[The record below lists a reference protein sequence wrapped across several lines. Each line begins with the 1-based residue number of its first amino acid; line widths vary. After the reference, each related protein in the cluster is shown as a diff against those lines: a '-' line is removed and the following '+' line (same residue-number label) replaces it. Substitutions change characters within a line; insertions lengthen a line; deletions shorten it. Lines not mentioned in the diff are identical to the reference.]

1 MQPDRPGLHPGK
13 DNDLTAELRLK
24 GAPASRGY
32 AIGPAF
38 LFKRDIISIDDRK
51 IEPAETEEQ
60 KDKFKKS
67 IEQSNKELIKISTI
81 THQKL
86 GEEFSAI
93 FDAQVM
99 MLFDPEVTRLIHRE
113 IDQNLLTAE
122 AATEKA
128 YNLQIDLLRAAATDP
143 YLAQRMADLE
153 DVKFRILR
161 NLQRGKLL
169 SHVEDSSVI
178 VSDNLTPADMI
189 LFSRQNIVGIALDFG
204 GLTSHVALIA
214 RSLNIPLVIGLH
226 KISAS
231 VKNGDE
237 LILDGIDGNVIAR
250 PSQPVLEKYLK
261 KKEKFRKF
269 IAIFETGISEPA
281 VTLDGKKINVLANI
295 EFRDEINDMQTCGA
309 EGIGLYR
316 TEHLFLSRGYFPSE
330 DHQFKY
336 YASLF
341 SQAKDWPVTI
351 RAFDVGGDKV
361 LESSFHEMNP
371 FLGWRGI
378 RIMLDRP
385 DIFKNQIRA
394 ILRAAI
400 GRQVKLMFPM
410 VHNLTQV
417 HQIKDLME
425 EVYLELDRKEIPY
438 QKVPVGVMIEVPS
451 AVIMSE
457 EIARE
462 VEFFSLG
469 TNDLTQYTLAVDR
482 GNDIIS
488 SLYRELEPAV
498 LRLINR
504 TVLSGH
510 QAGIPVSLCGELGS
524 NILATPLLI
533 GMGMDDISVVIRRVP
548 EVKYLVKNL
557 RMEDCIRLK
566 DEILTLGTVGEVEA
580 RLKSWL
586 TEHLPQFAGYI

>member
-1 MQPDRPGLHPGK
+1 MITDKPVLASNKEP
-13 DNDLTAELRLK
+13 DLTQEIRLK

-38 LFKRDIISIDDRK
+38 LFKRDTITIDFRTVT
-51 IEPAETEEQ
+51 PEEVEEE
-60 KDKFKKS
+60 KDKFRKS

-93 FDAQVM
+93 FDAQIM
-99 MLFDPEVTRLIHRE
+99 MLFDPEITKIILRE
-113 IDQNLLTAE
+113 IEQSFFTAE
-122 AATEKA
+122 AATDKA
-128 YNLQIDLLRAAATDP
+128 FNQQIEVMKAVADP
-143 YLAQRMADLE
+143 HLAQRITDLE
-153 DVKFRILR
+153 DVKFRIIR

-178 VSDNLTPADMI
+178 VADNLTPADMI
-189 LFSRQNIVGIALDFG
+189 LFSRQNIVGIILDFG

-226 KISAS
+226 KISGV

-237 LILDGIDGNVIAR
+237 IIVDGIDGIAIAR
-250 PSQPVLEKYLK
+250 PSPNVLEKYRK
-261 KKEKFRKF
+261 KMEKFRKF
-269 IAIFETGISEPA
+269 ISIFENDINEPA
-281 VTLDGKKINVLANI
+281 VTLDGKRVNVLANI
-295 EFRDEINDMQTCGA
+295 EFRDEIGDMEVCGA

-341 SQAKDWPVTI
+341 DLAKAWPVTI

-394 ILRAAI
+394 ILRAAV
-400 GRQVKLMFPM
+400 GKDVKLMFPM
-410 VHNLTQV
+410 IHNLTQV
-417 HQIKDLME
+417 HQIKELME
-425 EVYLELDRKEIPY
+425 EIYIELDRKEIPY
-438 QKVPVGVMIEVPS
+438 KKIPVGVMIEVPS
-451 AVIMSE
+451 AVMVSE

-462 VEFFSLG
+462 VAFFSIG

-488 SLYRELEPAV
+488 SLYKELEPAV
-498 LRLINR
+498 IRLIDK
-504 TVLSGH
+504 TIQSGH
-510 QAGIPVSLCGELGS
+510 LSNIPVSICGELGS

-533 GMGMDDISVVIRRVP
+533 GMGIDDISVVIRRVP
-548 EVKYLVKNL
+548 EVKYLIKNL
-557 RMEDCIRLK
+557 RQSDCIKLK
-566 DEILTLGTVGEVEA
+566 DEVLKLGTVAEVEA

-586 TEHLPQFAGYI
+586 NEHMPQFSGYI